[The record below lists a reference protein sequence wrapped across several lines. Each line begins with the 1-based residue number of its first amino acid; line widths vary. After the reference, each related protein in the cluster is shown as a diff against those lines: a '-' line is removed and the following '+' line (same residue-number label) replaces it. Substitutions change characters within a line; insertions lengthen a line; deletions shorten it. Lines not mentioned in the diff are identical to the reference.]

1 MTSCIVFHNQVN
13 RLYDRDT
20 HALSTSILHPRSYA
34 AVATYVRAMS
44 PLAEGWMF
52 KSQPR
57 QTLVMKTGSD
67 TSTAK
72 HFAIGVGVTGP
83 RVTVGVA
90 R

>member
-1 MTSCIVFHNQVN
+1 M
-13 RLYDRDT
+13 
-20 HALSTSILHPRSYA
+20 RS
-34 AVATYVRAMS
+34 
-44 PLAEGWMF
+44 
-52 KSQPR
+52 R